1 MTSSKQLGLE
11 VSGTSDKSGQDSL
24 VPFFFSFLLT
34 THIDQHKT
42 FSVFAVRRPVQFL
55 RLYVRHLPVFV
66 LFFSLSFLLFSI
78 SNILF
83 SIFHFFHVLLSPHP
97 SLHIHILVLS
107 HLTIIVPCTLLFH
120 AHFVP
125 SLVFFLPF
133 SSHFFNMQTFQ
144 PVPLQPFTLDD
155 LFFLFK

>member
-1 MTSSKQLGLE
+1 MAQATNR
-11 VSGTSDKSGQDSL
+11 DKTL
-24 VPFFFSFLLT
+24 LCLFFFSFLLT
-34 THIDQHKT
+34 THLDQHKT
-42 FSVFAVRRPVQFL
+42 FFRFCSSPSRPFL
-55 RLYVRHLPVFV
+55 RLYVHHLPVFV

-83 SIFHFFHVLLSPHP
+83 SYFHFFHVLLSPHP
-97 SLHIHILVLS
+97 SRHIHILVLS
-107 HLTIIVPCTLLFH
+107 HLTIIVPCTLLFR